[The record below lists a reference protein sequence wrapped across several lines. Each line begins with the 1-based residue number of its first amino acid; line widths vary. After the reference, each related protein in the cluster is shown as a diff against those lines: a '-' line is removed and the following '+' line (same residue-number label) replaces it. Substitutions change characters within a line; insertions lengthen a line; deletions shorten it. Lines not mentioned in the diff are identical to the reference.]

1 MKVPRVVPDR
11 KRRRCHVCGEKWPV
25 NLFGTG
31 RETYRCAH
39 CSISE
44 SRVWLAYGK
53 SLERKYD
60 VKTEEYL
67 RP

>member
-11 KRRRCHVCGEKWPV
+11 KRRRCHVCGEKWPL

-39 CSISE
+39 CSVGE
-44 SRVWLAYGK
+44 ARVWHSYGK